1 LTTRYLSRL
10 VVTVIVL
17 SIVLSVNGIA
27 AAKTTINMWFP
38 SSFFVTDAEQQF
50 FAKFEAD
57 FEKENPDIDLELRF
71 VAGGTAGLNEA
82 VAIGVA
88 TGTGPEIAY
97 LSTNVVG
104 RFTHSGVYGGMAVP
118 LDNYY
123 AQWEH
128 TSKLLPA
135 LLESVEIEGKK
146 YALPYM
152 MWPINDIYN
161 LTLFQ
166 QSGISLPTNWD
177 EQVTAASKLTQM
189 NPDGTVKTY
198 GYQAAGSDFY
208 MFYILGRTME
218 QLNSII
224 IKPGDSKGILNN
236 QAGVQALTFIRDL
249 YHAGTPDKRYG
260 VRWPEVYANRV
271 AMANIQG
278 VTRQLYDIPNYGL
291 DISFRRFVGPTGGTD
306 IIEHCAGALYMLQS
320 TKDRD
325 AAWKVMAAFADPV
338 TMRDYLM
345 IMPAYQPVMASL
357 FTNRDILSRLYSRE
371 QIALFTP
378 PITTYGPK
386 HPLLSEISAPTGKI
400 ILSAVQDQI
409 AISGALQEAERIM
422 NLTLADYLSR

>member
-1 LTTRYLSRL
+1 M
-10 VVTVIVL
+10 VIVL
-17 SIVLSVNGIA
+17 SIVLSVNGVA

-38 SSFFVTDAEQQF
+38 SSFYVTDAEQQF
-50 FAKFEAD
+50 FAQ
-57 FEKENPDIDLELRF
+57 FEKNFEEENPDIDLELRF
-71 VAGGTAGLNEA
+71 VAGGTTGLNEA

-88 TGTGPEIAY
+88 TGTGPDIAY

-118 LDNYY
+118 LDSYY
-123 AQWEH
+123 AEWDH
-128 TSKLLPA
+128 TAELLPA
-135 LLESVEIEGKK
+135 LLEGVEIEGKK

-166 QSGISLPTNWD
+166 QSGIDLPTSWS
-177 EQVTAASKLTQM
+177 EQVAAASKLTQI

-198 GYQAAGSDFY
+198 GYQSAGSAFY

-224 IKPGDSKGILNN
+224 IKPGDSTGTLNN
-236 QAGVQALTFIRDL
+236 QAGNQALTFIRDL
-249 YHAGTPDKRYG
+249 YHAGMPDKRFG
-260 VRWPEVYANRV
+260 VRWPEVYADRV
-271 AMANIQG
+271 AMASVQG

-291 DISFRRFVGPTGGTD
+291 DISFRRFVGPEGGTD
-306 IIEHCAGALYMLQS
+306 IIEHCAGGLYMLYS
-320 TKDRD
+320 AKDKD

-338 TMRDYLM
+338 NMRDYLM

-386 HPLLSEISAPTGKI
+386 HPLLSEISTPTGTI
-400 ILSAVQDQI
+400 ILSAVQDQM
-409 AISGALQEAERIM
+409 AISGALEEAERIM
-422 NLTLADYLSR
+422 NLTLADYLSRKP